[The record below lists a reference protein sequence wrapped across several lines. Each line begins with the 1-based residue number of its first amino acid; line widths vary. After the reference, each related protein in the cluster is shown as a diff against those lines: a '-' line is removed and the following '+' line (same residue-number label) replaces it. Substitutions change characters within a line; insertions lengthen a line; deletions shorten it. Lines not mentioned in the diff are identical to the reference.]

1 MPLYE
6 IFAIAF
12 GLAMDAFA
20 VSIATYVALYPC
32 TGRHI
37 LRMASA
43 FGLFQAVMPLVGWF
57 AGRTI
62 AAYISAWDH
71 WLALALLS
79 FVGIHMI
86 LESRAPASENPLG
99 RDPTRGVPL
108 LLLSVATSLDALAVG
123 LSLAFL
129 EVTIWVPCL
138 IIGLVTWALS
148 SLGVAFGGML
158 GRAFGRKM
166 TAVGGIVLVLIGLH
180 ILASH
185 IL

>member
-6 IFAIAF
+6 ILAIAL

-20 VSIATYVALYPC
+20 VSIATSVALHPC

-43 FGLFQAVMPLVGWF
+43 FGLFQAVMPLLGWL

-62 AAYISAWDH
+62 SAYISAWDH

-86 LESRAPASENPLG
+86 LESRNSAVDRPAG

-108 LLLSVATSLDALAVG
+108 LLLSVATSIDALAVG

-129 EVTIWVPCL
+129 EVTIWVPCVV
-138 IIGLVTWALS
+138 IGLVTWALS
-148 SLGVAFGGML
+148 SLGVAFGGLL
-158 GRAFGRKM
+158 GQAFGRKM
-166 TAVGGIVLVLIGLH
+166 EAAGGIVLILIGLK
-180 ILASH
+180 ILAAH
-185 IL
+185 IM